1 MHFTLPVFLRQ
12 LNGFH
17 ELTTLGLGPGTR
29 TRTGRHP
36 RKVQTELAADLRKDL
51 EKTRAREL
59 ERFQMPRGM
68 RLERVRLELTLTSAG
83 DRRKVTGV
91 YPIVIEPRWASEDER
106 VFMAYH
112 PARQE
117 ESLPIRLDVPLEEQ
131 LRPFFAKAWAALD
144 GDELGGLLTRGKE
157 RLDAISFSAEPRSL
171 FDDLPERKRDARDLA
186 GGGDPAQGGKKRR
199 GLRTVRS
206 LSLDLTERAV
216 GGELDVG
223 MPRSPYR
230 EQIQLLLGASRGQPL
245 IVVGPPGSGKTTLI
259 HRAVADLIEADG
271 YAAHRNVERVR
282 RVFQVSGRRLIAG
295 MSRLGDW
302 EKRVVALI
310 EEAHFHRVVLVVDDV
325 HNFGRI
331 GRSRESDR
339 ALADLFRGPLSRR
352 ELTLMGEC
360 TPAQLRALEEDA
372 PSFASLFTPIHVTEA
387 TPAETLRLMVRA
399 MRGIERDL
407 HVEVSPYALRTILEL
422 GGSLLSARSFPGK
435 AMELLHEVARSR
447 RGTEEEPGSIE
458 SRHVLELLSRK
469 TGVPE
474 ILLQA
479 EKKLDPADVE
489 EALGQR
495 VMGQPEAVKV
505 AVDLVMRIK
514 AGLVDPRRPYGVYL
528 FTGPTGTGKT
538 ELAKGLAEYLYGS
551 AARLLRFDMSELSG
565 PDAPARLIGHR
576 YRPEGL
582 LTKRVQEQP
591 FSLVLLDE
599 IEKAH
604 PSVLSLLLQLF
615 EDGRLTD
622 AAGKTAHFQHT
633 VVVMTSN
640 LGARSRAAVGFGDA
654 GAAVLHDIARAVREY
669 FPPELWNR
677 IDRIVPFR
685 PLTADI
691 AVRVAAKELDKLC
704 RRRGLVERSIFVQ
717 PTAGVTE
724 RIARVAFVAAD
735 GARSVKRYLEATLG
749 ALITEAIAGEK
760 PSAMQILRISTTR
773 AGEGEGEGDG
783 FHLQREALEEAAPVD
798 ATWAIEPLLAQ
809 PLAKIKEQL
818 PELLRFVDD
827 LTASGDLARLSEQ
840 IRHHLAQQGERDN
853 AEAIYNLD
861 AMRAAI
867 AAFHERIEAMIRGEG
882 EGEERH
888 DDIEMDRF
896 QWIRIEDD
904 ERGGGRYRLF
914 HPQQM
919 PTRSR
924 QARKSEML
932 EAIAEGHALR
942 RALRHVDDPSQHAVF
957 VEILRAGNLEA
968 SGREASGLGGLV
980 ESLARAYAGARGELE
995 GFAARRTRGPILSF
1009 GPSEDELD
1017 RALDGEGGRD
1027 TEGIDLLVLKIVGL
1041 CVRDFFALEAGVH
1054 VWTSLDREP
1063 QIARVRVLPAELGE
1077 TPASVIA
1084 AHVEAQRLHD
1094 EAARGGGE
1102 RPPDPSALT
1111 PVVRK
1116 IRFDL
1121 PRRPGGSSPLEIED
1135 YVMGFAETL
1144 EVRRLEDALAPIWLL
1159 RTSRVDSDAGGG
1171 A

>member
-1 MHFTLPVFLRQ
+1 MHFTLPIFHRQ
-12 LNGFH
+12 QSGFV

-36 RKVQTELAADLRKDL
+36 RKVQTELAAELRKDL
-51 EKTRAREL
+51 EKTRARAL

-68 RLERVRLELTLTSAG
+68 RLERVRLELTLASGG

-91 YPIVIEPRWASEDER
+91 YPVVIEPRWASEDER
-106 VFMAYH
+106 VFIAYH

-117 ESLPIRLDVPLEEQ
+117 ESLPIRLDAPLDEQ
-131 LRPFFAKAWAALD
+131 LRPFFAKAWSELS

-157 RLDAISFSAEPRSL
+157 RLDALSFSAEPRPL

-186 GGGDPAQGGKKRR
+186 GEGDPAQRRKKRR
-199 GLRTVRS
+199 GLRELRA
-206 LSLDLTERAV
+206 LGIDLTERAI

-230 EQIQLLLGASRGQPL
+230 EQLQLLLGAARSAPL
-245 IVVGPPGSGKTTLI
+245 LVVGPPGSGKTTLI
-259 HRAVADLIEADG
+259 HHAVADLLDADG

-295 MSRLGDW
+295 MSHVGDW
-302 EKRVVALI
+302 EKRVVAVLD
-310 EEAHFHRVVLVVDDV
+310 EARGGRVILVVDDV
-325 HNFGRI
+325 HHFGRI
-331 GRSRESDR
+331 GRTRDSDR
-339 ALADLFRGPLSRR
+339 ALADLFRGPLARR
-352 ELTLMGEC
+352 EILLVGEC
-360 TPAQLRALEEDA
+360 TPSQLRALAEDA
-372 PSFASLFTPIHVTEA
+372 PSFASLFTPLHLTEA

-407 HVEVSPYALRTILEL
+407 RVEISPFALRTILDL
-422 GGSLLSARSFPGK
+422 GGSLLSARAFPGK
-435 AMELLHEVARSR
+435 AMELLHETARSR
-447 RGTEEEPGSIE
+447 RGTEAEPGTLA

-479 EKKLDPADVE
+479 EKKLDADDVE
-489 EALGQR
+489 ETLGRR
-495 VMGQPEAVKV
+495 VMGQPEAVKA

-551 AARLLRFDMSELSG
+551 AARLVRFDMSELSG

-576 YRPEGL
+576 WSPEGL

-591 FSLVLLDE
+591 FSLVLFDE

-604 PSVLSLLLQLF
+604 PAVLSLLLQLF

-622 AAGKTAHFQHT
+622 AAGKVAHIQHT

-640 LGARSRAAVGFGDA
+640 LGARARAAVGFGDA
-654 GAAVLHDIARAVREY
+654 GAGVLHDIARAVREY
-669 FPPELWNR
+669 FPPELFNR
-677 IDRIVPFR
+677 IDRVVPFR
-685 PLTADI
+685 PLTAEI

-760 PSAMQILRISTTR
+760 PAAMQILRVSTAR
-773 AGEGEGEGDG
+773 EGEG
-783 FHLQREALEEAAPVD
+783 FHLDRQALEEAAPVF
-798 ATWAIEPLLAQ
+798 ATWAIEPLLGQ
-809 PLAKIKEQL
+809 PLSKIKEQL

-827 LTASGDLARLSEQ
+827 LAASGDLARLSEQ
-840 IRHHLAQQGERDN
+840 IRRHLAQQGERDN

-861 AMRAAI
+861 AMRAAVG
-867 AAFHERIEAMIRGEG
+867 AFREQIEAMIRGEDG
-882 EGEERH
+882 GDERH
-888 DDIEMDRF
+888 DGIEMERF
-896 QWIRIEDD
+896 GWTRVDEDS
-904 ERGGGRYRLF
+904 RRLRLF

-919 PTRSR
+919 PPRSR
-924 QARKSEML
+924 QAQKSEVL
-932 EAIAEGHALR
+932 AAIAEGHALR

-957 VEILRAGNLEA
+957 VEILRAGSLDDPE
-968 SGREASGLGGLV
+968 RDASGLV
-980 ESLARAYAGARGELE
+980 EALTWAYADARGEIE
-995 GFAARRTRGPILSF
+995 GSAVRGERGSVQSF
-1009 GPSEDELD
+1009 GPWTGSLD
-1017 RALDGEGGRD
+1017 AIFAAEEGAVAERV
-1027 TEGIDLLVLKIVGL
+1027 THVVLKIVGL
-1041 CVRDFFALEAGVH
+1041 CVRDFYALEEGVH
-1054 VWTSLDREP
+1054 VWASLDREP
-1063 QIARVRVLPAELGE
+1063 QIARVRVLAADLSA

-1084 AHVEAQRLHD
+1084 AHVEAQRAYD
-1094 EAARGGGE
+1094 EAAREGQP
-1102 RPPDPSALT
+1102 RPRDPSALA

-1116 IRFDL
+1116 LRFDP
-1121 PRRPGGSSPLEIED
+1121 PRAGRGASPVEIEIAD
-1135 YVMGFAETL
+1135 YVMGFAETV
-1144 EVRRLEDALAPIWLL
+1144 EARTVADALAPIWLL
-1159 RTSRVDSDAGGG
+1159 RTSRIDSASDSDGDAGAG

>member
-1 MHFTLPVFLRQ
+1 MHFTLPVFHRQ

-29 TRTGRHP
+29 SRTGRHP
-36 RKVQTELAADLRKDL
+36 RKVETELAADLRKDL

-91 YPIVIEPRWASEDER
+91 YPVVIEPRWASEDER

-117 ESLPIRLDVPLEEQ
+117 ESLPIRVDAPLEEQ
-131 LRPFFAKAWAALD
+131 LRPYFAKAWAALD
-144 GDELGGLLTRGKE
+144 GDELGGLLARGKE

-186 GGGDPAQGGKKRR
+186 GGGDPAHGGKKRR

-216 GGELDVG
+216 GGELDLG

-230 EQIQLLLGASRGQPL
+230 EQIQLLLGAARGQPL

-295 MSRLGDW
+295 ISHLGDW

-372 PSFASLFTPIHVTEA
+372 PSFASLFTPIHVAEA

-447 RGTEEEPGSIE
+447 RGAPEAPGSIE

-479 EKKLDPADVE
+479 EQKLDPADVE
-489 EALGQR
+489 EALGRR

-551 AARLLRFDMSELSG
+551 PSRLLRFDMSELSG

-640 LGARSRAAVGFGDA
+640 LGARSRPSVGFGADA

-669 FPPELWNR
+669 FPPELFNR

-724 RIARVAFVAAD
+724 RIASVAFVAAD
-735 GARSVKRYLEATLG
+735 GARSVKRYLESTLG
-749 ALITEAIAGEK
+749 ALITEAIAGER
-760 PSAMQILRISTTR
+760 PSAMAILRIST
-773 AGEGEGEGDG
+773 EGAGDG
-783 FHLQREALEEAAPVD
+783 FHLDRQALEEAAPVD
-798 ATWAIEPLLAQ
+798 AVWAIEPLLAQ

-827 LTASGDLARLSEQ
+827 LAASGDLARLSEQ
-840 IRHHLAQQGERDN
+840 IRHHLTLQGEHDN

-867 AAFHERIEAMIRGEG
+867 AAFRERIEAMLRSEGAGED
-882 EGEERH
+882 RH

-924 QARKSEML
+924 QARKGEML

-957 VEILRAGNLEA
+957 VEILRAGSLDAPGHEA
-968 SGREASGLGGLV
+968 LGKGRLV

-995 GFAARRTRGPILSF
+995 GFASRRKRGRMLSF
-1009 GPSEDELD
+1009 GPSDDDLD
-1017 RALDGEGGRD
+1017 WVLDGEQGLNA
-1027 TEGIDLLVLKIVGL
+1027 EGLDHVVLKIVGL

-1063 QIARVRVLPAELGE
+1063 QIARVRVIPANLGD

-1084 AHVEAQRLHD
+1084 AHEEAQRLHD
-1094 EAARGGGE
+1094 EAARSGGE
-1102 RPPDPSALT
+1102 RPPDPSALSS
-1111 PVVRK
+1111 VVRK

-1159 RTSRVDSDAGGG
+1159 RTSRVDVDVDAGGG
-1171 A
+1171 E

>member
-12 LNGFH
+12 QNGFL

-51 EKTRAREL
+51 EKTRARAL

-68 RLERVRLELTLTSAG
+68 RLERVRLELTLASDG
-83 DRRKVTGV
+83 DRRKVTGI
-91 YPIVIEPRWASEDER
+91 YPVVIEPRWASEDER

-117 ESLPIRLDVPLEEQ
+117 ESLPIRLDLPLDEQ
-131 LRPFFAKAWAALD
+131 LRPFFARAWAALD

-171 FDDLPERKRDARDLA
+171 FDELPERKKDARDLA
-186 GGGDPAQGGKKRR
+186 GEGDPAQRGSKRR

-206 LSLDLTERAV
+206 VGLDLTERAI

-259 HRAVADLIEADG
+259 HRAVADLIESDG

-295 MSRLGDW
+295 MSRFGDW

-325 HNFGRI
+325 HHFGRI

-352 ELTLMGEC
+352 ELTLVGEC
-360 TPAQLRALEEDA
+360 TPSQLRALEEDA
-372 PSFASLFTPIHVTEA
+372 PSFASLFTPIHVAEA

-435 AMELLHEVARSR
+435 AMELLHDVARSC
-447 RGTEEEPGSIE
+447 RGTAEEPGAIE

-489 EALGQR
+489 ETLGRR

-576 YRPEGL
+576 WSPEGL

-622 AAGKTAHFQHT
+622 AAGKTAHFHHT

-640 LGARSRAAVGFGDA
+640 LGARSRASAGFGDA

-669 FPPELWNR
+669 FPPELFNR
-677 IDRIVPFR
+677 IDRIVPFS

-691 AVRVAAKELDKLC
+691 AVRVAEKELDKLC

-717 PTAGVTE
+717 PAAGVTE

-735 GARSVKRYLEATLG
+735 GARSVKRYLESTLG

-760 PSAMQILRISTTR
+760 PAAMQILRISTAR
-773 AGEGEGEGDG
+773 EGEG
-783 FHLQREALEEAAPVD
+783 FHLDRQALEEAAP
-798 ATWAIEPLLAQ
+798 ALAIWAIEPLLEQ
-809 PLAKIKEQL
+809 PLSKIKEQL
-818 PELLRFVDD
+818 PALLRFVDD
-827 LTASGDLARLSEQ
+827 LATSGDLARLSEQ
-840 IRHHLAQQGERDN
+840 IRHHLALQGEHDN

-867 AAFHERIEAMIRGEG
+867 AAFRERIEAMIRSEG

-896 QWIRIEDD
+896 RWIRVEDED
-904 ERGGGRYRLF
+904 RGSGRSRLF

-919 PTRSR
+919 PPRSR
-924 QARKSEML
+924 QAQKSEVL

-957 VEILRAGNLEA
+957 VEILRAGTLEA
-968 SGREASGLGGLV
+968 PDREAWGRGGLV
-980 ESLARAYAGARGELE
+980 ESLAWAYVGARGELE
-995 GFAARRTRGPILSF
+995 GFAARQKRGQPLSL
-1009 GPSEDELD
+1009 GSREDH
-1017 RALDGEGGRD
+1017 LDGVLSGEEGRV
-1027 TEGIDLLVLKIVGL
+1027 TEGIHHVVLKIVGL
-1041 CVRDFFALEAGVH
+1041 CVRDFFALEEGVH

-1063 QIARVRVLPAELGE
+1063 QIARVRVIPAEPGE

-1084 AHVEAQRLHD
+1084 AHDEEQRLHD
-1094 EAARGGGE
+1094 EAARSGGE
-1102 RPPDPSALT
+1102 RPPDPSALSL
-1111 PVVRK
+1111 VVRK
-1116 IRFDL
+1116 IRFDP

-1144 EVRRLEDALAPIWLL
+1144 EVRKLDDALAPIWLL
-1159 RTSRVDSDAGGG
+1159 RTSRADIDGGG
-1171 A
+1171 GE

>member
-1 MHFTLPVFLRQ
+1 MHFTLPIFLRQ
-12 LNGFH
+12 LGGQL

-29 TRTGRHP
+29 TRSGRHP
-36 RKVQTELAADLRKDL
+36 RKVQTELAAELRKDV
-51 EKTRAREL
+51 EKTKAREL

-68 RLERVRLELTLTSAG
+68 RLERVRLELTLASPG
-83 DRRKVTGV
+83 DRRKVTGI

-112 PARQE
+112 PSRQE
-117 ESLPIRLDVPLEEQ
+117 ESLPIRLDLPLDEQ
-131 LRPFFAKAWAALD
+131 LRPFFAKAWAELD
-144 GDELGGLLTRGKE
+144 GDDLGGLLTRGKE
-157 RLDAISFSAEPRSL
+157 RLDALSFSAEPRSL
-171 FDDLPERKRDARDLA
+171 FEDLPERKRDARDLL
-186 GGGDPAQGGKKRR
+186 GGGDPALRKQKRR
-199 GLRTVRS
+199 GLRTLRS
-206 LSLDLTERAV
+206 VAIDLTERAIS
-216 GGELDVG
+216 GDLDVG
-223 MPRSPYR
+223 LPRSPYR

-245 IVVGPPGSGKTTLI
+245 LVVGPPGSGKTTLL
-259 HRAVADLIEADG
+259 HRAVADLLEADG

-282 RVFQVSGRRLIAG
+282 RAFQISGRRLIAG
-295 MSRLGDW
+295 MSHLGDW
-302 EKRVVALI
+302 EKRVVAVI
-310 EEAHFHRVVLVVDDV
+310 EEATRAGVLLVVDDI
-325 HNFGRI
+325 HHFGRI
-331 GRSRESDR
+331 GRTRDSDR
-339 ALADLFRGPLSRR
+339 ALADLFRGPLARR
-352 ELTLMGEC
+352 ELSLVGEC
-360 TPAQLRALEEDA
+360 TEAQLRALEEDA
-372 PSFASLFTPIHVTEA
+372 PSFASLFTPVHVTAA

-407 HVEVSPYALRTILEL
+407 HVAVSPYALRTILEL
-422 GGSLLSARSFPGK
+422 GGSLLSARTFPGK
-435 AMELLHEVARSR
+435 AMELLHEVGRSR
-447 RGTEEEPGSIE
+447 RGTEAEPGTVE

-474 ILLQA
+474 ILLQT

-489 EALGQR
+489 EALAQR

-514 AGLVDPRRPYGVYL
+514 AGLVDPRRPYGVFL

-538 ELAKGLAEYLYGS
+538 ELAKGLAEYLYGT
-551 AARLLRFDMSELSG
+551 AARLVRFDMSELAG

-576 YRPEGL
+576 FHPEGL

-640 LGARSRAAVGFGDA
+640 LGARSRAAVGFGDT

-669 FPPELWNR
+669 FPPELFNR

-691 AVRVAAKELDKLC
+691 AVRVAEKELDKLC

-717 PTAGVTE
+717 PAAGVTE

-735 GARSVKRYLEATLG
+735 GARSVKRFLEGTLG
-749 ALITEAIAGEK
+749 ALITEAIAGER
-760 PSAMQILRISTTR
+760 PAALQILRIST
-773 AGEGEGEGDG
+773 EGEG
-783 FHLQREALEEAAPVD
+783 FHLQRDALEEAEPAD
-798 ATWAIEPLLAQ
+798 AIWAIEPLLKR
-809 PLAKIKEQL
+809 PLATIKEQL
-818 PELLRFVDD
+818 PALLGFVDA
-827 LTASGDLARLSEQ
+827 LSASGDLARLSEQ
-840 IRHHLAQQGERDN
+840 IRHHLAQQEQQGN

-867 AAFHERIEAMIRGEG
+867 AAFRERIEAMIRSEG

-888 DDIEMDRF
+888 DDLEMQRF
-896 QWIRIEDD
+896 GWIRVEDD
-904 ERGGGRYRLF
+904 DRGSGRYRLF

-919 PTRSR
+919 PPRSR
-924 QARKSEML
+924 QARKGEML
-932 EAIAEGHALR
+932 EAIAEGYALR
-942 RALRHVDDPSQHAVF
+942 RALRHVDDASQHAVF
-957 VEILRAGNLEA
+957 VELLRAGSLDDP
-968 SGREASGLGGLV
+968 GREAWGLGGLV
-980 ESLARAYAGARGELE
+980 ESLARSYAGARGELE
-995 GFAARRTRGPILSF
+995 GFAARRKRGQVVSF
-1009 GPSEDELD
+1009 GPSRDELD
-1017 RALDGEGGRD
+1017 GLLDGYQGTI
-1027 TEGIDLLVLKIVGL
+1027 TEGVGHLVLKIVGL
-1041 CVRDFFALEAGVH
+1041 CVRDFFALETGVH

-1063 QIARVRVLPAELGE
+1063 QIARVRVFPAEPGA
-1077 TPASVIA
+1077 TPEGVIA
-1084 AHVEAQRLHD
+1084 AHVEAQRAHD
-1094 EAARGGGE
+1094 EAAREGRE
-1102 RPPDPSALT
+1102 RPADPSALS

-1121 PRRPGGSSPLEIED
+1121 PRAGRVTSPLEIED
-1135 YVMGFAETL
+1135 YVMGFAETV
-1144 EVRRLEDALAPIWLL
+1144 EARRVEDALAPIWLL
-1159 RTSRVDSDAGGG
+1159 RASREDAGGG

>member
-1 MHFTLPVFLRQ
+1 MHFTLPIFLRQ
-12 LNGFH
+12 QSGQL
-17 ELTTLGLGPGTR
+17 ELTTLGLGPDTR

-36 RKVQTELAADLRKDL
+36 RKVQTELAAELRKDV
-51 EKTRAREL
+51 EKTKAREL

-68 RLERVRLELTLTSAG
+68 RLERVRLELTLNSPG

-112 PARQE
+112 PSRQE
-117 ESLPIRLDVPLEEQ
+117 ESLPIRVDLPLDDQ
-131 LRPFFAKAWAALD
+131 LRPFFAKAWAELT

-157 RLDAISFSAEPRSL
+157 RLDALSFSAEPRSL
-171 FDDLPERKRDARDLA
+171 FEDLPERKRDARDLA
-186 GGGDPAQGGKKRR
+186 SGADPAQRKQKRH
-199 GLRTVRS
+199 GLRTLRPVS
-206 LSLDLTERAV
+206 IDLTERAIS
-216 GGELDVG
+216 GDLDVG

-245 IVVGPPGSGKTTLI
+245 LIVGPPGSGKTTLI
-259 HRAVADLIEADG
+259 HRAVADVLEADG
-271 YAAHRNVERVR
+271 YPAHRNVERVR
-282 RVFQVSGRRLIAG
+282 RAFQISGRRLIAG
-295 MSRLGDW
+295 MSHLGDW
-302 EKRVVALI
+302 EKRVVAVI
-310 EEAHFHRVVLVVDDV
+310 EEARSYGVLLVVDDV
-325 HNFGRI
+325 HHFGRI
-331 GRSRESDR
+331 GRTRDSDR
-339 ALADLFRGPLSRR
+339 ALADLFRGPLARR
-352 ELTLMGEC
+352 ELSLVGEC
-360 TPAQLRALEEDA
+360 TEAQLRALEEDA
-372 PSFASLFTPIHVTEA
+372 PSFASLFTPIHVAAA

-407 HVEVSPYALRTILEL
+407 HVAISPYALRTILEL
-422 GGSLLSARSFPGK
+422 GGSLLSARAFPGK
-435 AMELLHEVARSR
+435 AMELLHEVGRSR
-447 RGTEEEPGSIE
+447 RGTEDEPGTVE

-479 EKKLDPADVE
+479 EKKLDPVDVE
-489 EALGQR
+489 EALARR

-514 AGLVDPRRPYGVYL
+514 AGLVDPRRPYGVFL

-538 ELAKGLAEYLYGS
+538 ELAKGLAEYLYGT
-551 AARLLRFDMSELSG
+551 AARLVRFDMSELSG

-576 YRPEGL
+576 WNPEGL

-640 LGARSRAAVGFGDA
+640 LGARSRAAVGFGDT

-669 FPPELWNR
+669 FPPELFNR

-691 AVRVAAKELDKLC
+691 AERVAEKELDKLC

-717 PTAGVTE
+717 PAAGVTE

-735 GARSVKRYLEATLG
+735 GARSVKRFLEGTLG
-749 ALITEAIAGEK
+749 ALITEAIAGER
-760 PSAMQILRISTTR
+760 PAALQILRIST
-773 AGEGEGEGDG
+773 EGEG
-783 FHLQREALEEAAPVD
+783 FHLQRDALEEANPAD
-798 ATWAIEPLLAQ
+798 AIWAIEPLLKL
-809 PLAKIKEQL
+809 PLATIKEQL
-818 PELLRFVDD
+818 PELLRFVDA
-827 LTASGDLARLSEQ
+827 LSAGGDLARLSEQ
-840 IRHHLAQQGERDN
+840 IRHHLAQQGERGN

-867 AAFHERIEAMIRGEG
+867 GAFRERIEAMIRSDGA
-882 EGEERH
+882 GEERH
-888 DDIEMDRF
+888 DDLEMQHFR
-896 QWIRIEDD
+896 WIQRTTPGWSTSRDGTES
-904 ERGGGRYRLF
+904 RYRLF

-919 PTRSR
+919 PPRSR
-924 QARKSEML
+924 QVRKSEML
-932 EAIAEGHALR
+932 EAIAEGYALR

-957 VEILRAGNLEA
+957 VEILRADRLDDP
-968 SGREASGLGGLV
+968 GREAWGFGGLV
-980 ESLARAYAGARGELE
+980 ESLAWAYAGARGELE
-995 GFAARRTRGPILSF
+995 GFAARRRGGQILTF
-1009 GPSEDELD
+1009 GPSTDELD
-1017 RALDGEGGRD
+1017 GLLGGYQGAV
-1027 TEGIDLLVLKIVGL
+1027 TEGVSHLVLKIVGL
-1041 CVRDFFALEAGVH
+1041 CVRDFFALETGVH

-1063 QIARVRVLPAELGE
+1063 QIARVRVFPAEPGE
-1077 TPASVIA
+1077 TPESVIA
-1084 AHVEAQRLHD
+1084 AHVEKQSLHD
-1094 EAARGGGE
+1094 EAARSGRE
-1102 RPPDPSALT
+1102 RPLDPSALS

-1121 PRRPGGSSPLEIED
+1121 PRGGRVTSPLEIED
-1135 YVMGFAETL
+1135 YVMGFAETI
-1144 EVRRLEDALAPIWLL
+1144 EAHRIEDALAPIWLL
-1159 RTSRVDSDAGGG
+1159 RASREDPGGG
-1171 A
+1171 E